1 MNKGTIM
8 EETLFEGYRLQN
20 RLWHRLAIRSSLRDT
35 PLNVLIRRSSFMF
48 FASVNTFVAAPILF
62 CISIYR
68 NKPSTAINPAIF
80 ITTMVSVLVFWTK
93 EGRYHHIVA
102 VHQVLILVMP
112 ILLQFELGGIIKGG
126 AVFLGASLCPLG
138 AAFFCSAK
146 TARVWFAL
154 YFLAMVITF
163 TAECYLSTLTTRQSL
178 LFFMNYM
185 GVMTITFCG
194 AFTFRVRLDT
204 EYDRSEKLLDNVL
217 PRSIA
222 KRLKEGEIHI
232 IDHFD
237 GVTILFVDL
246 VGFTVASAKMRPSFL
261 IGCFLA
267 DVFSAWEQVCVS
279 RSMEKIKTIG
289 DAFMVVGGLDESTT
303 KTTTTTHQNGE
314 DTASQMVLL
323 GLDMQ
328 KALDSINK
336 RYDLNFKCRIGIHSG
351 PVIAGV
357 IGVRKFAFD
366 VWGDAVN
373 TASRMESHGMPGYL
387 HMSSET
393 YEKVKHQLSHI
404 DIRCRGEIDVKG
416 KGKMKTYT
424 IKMPQKTPAIPNP
437 SKAALKSQSLLIVPP
452 EISMKNK

>member
-1 MNKGTIM
+1 
-8 EETLFEGYRLQN
+8 
-20 RLWHRLAIRSSLRDT
+20 
-35 PLNVLIRRSSFMF
+35 
-48 FASVNTFVAAPILF
+48 
-62 CISIYR
+62 
-68 NKPSTAINPAIF
+68 
-80 ITTMVSVLVFWTK
+80 
-93 EGRYHHIVA
+93 
-102 VHQVLILVMP
+102 
-112 ILLQFELGGIIKGG
+112 
-126 AVFLGASLCPLG
+126 
-138 AAFFCSAK
+138 
-146 TARVWFAL
+146 
-154 YFLAMVITF
+154 
-163 TAECYLSTLTTRQSL
+163 
-178 LFFMNYM
+178 
-185 GVMTITFCG
+185 
-194 AFTFRVRLDT
+194 
-204 EYDRSEKLLDNVL
+204 L

-246 VGFTVASAKMRPSFL
+246 VGFTVASANMRPSFL
-261 IGCFLA
+261 IGSFLA
-267 DVFSAWEQVCVS
+267 DVFSAWEKICVT

-289 DAFMVVGGLDESTT
+289 DAFMVVGGLDASTT
-303 KTTTTTHQNGE
+303 TSHPNGE

-328 KALDSINK
+328 EALDTINK
-336 RYDLNFKCRIGIHSG
+336 RYDLSFKCRIGIHSG

-373 TASRMESHGMPGYL
+373 TASRMESHGIPGYL

-393 YEKVKHQLSHI
+393 HEKVKHQLSHI

-424 IKMPQKTPAIPNP
+424 IKMPQRPSLLNP
-437 SKAALKSQSLLIVPP
+437 SIAPMKSQSLLIVPP